1 MISLA
6 SVAPSFLPR
15 WKFSKVVYIPSTKEK
30 FLFFYFLFFFSVEEN
45 SWVFCSYSSSFY
57 FCFSLKIIIILKYE
71 NSYIIF
77 PHSTCYIANTI
88 RIPILKC
95 TNLQSNV
102 VIKFKIFSNEELD
115 INFYEELIWIFEIS
129 VKNKSFK
136 QVLDTSKFQHY
147 WQLIASE

>member
-1 MISLA
+1 MYL
-6 SVAPSFLPR
+6 
-15 WKFSKVVYIPSTKEK
+15 PSTKEK
-30 FLFFYFLFFFSVEEN
+30 ILFFIFSVEEN

-71 NSYIIF
+71 KSYITF

-102 VIKFKIFSNEELD
+102 VIKIKIFSNEELD

-129 VKNKSFK
+129 VNNKSLK
-136 QVLDTSKFQHY
+136 QVLDKSKSSLVEDFLGLFTNLKPKLMLFF
-147 WQLIASE
+147 WLRE